1 MAPLPTVIKTTSTSE
16 CRGRIERR
24 MVFLRSMGMFS
35 AQFGNRLRTLSHGA
49 IFLTILVLALIHLR
63 PVIEPFIIAVFIY
76 FLLAPGAHWLNDRGM
91 PLFPA
96 YALVVTALAGAF
108 ILIGM
113 WLYQDMS
120 TFLEGIPEYS
130 DKLNEFIAKW
140 EGEAI
145 LGFTISFEGLS
156 ISSSQLESTMLS
168 LFGEISSFATLM
180 LTVFAFL
187 IFIILEAETLPK
199 RLAAAYPSDVEEN
212 LKVILA
218 DIGDGVYRY
227 VILKTIVSF
236 GAGVVTA
243 MILIPM
249 GIPGWLLWSML
260 TFLLSY
266 VPYIGSLVALI
277 PPAVLGFLLLEPS
290 SAILLVVLLVVKEQI
305 WGQFVENKLF
315 GSSLDISPI
324 VLLLVTAFWFWLWGI
339 MGMILAVPMAVIVKI
354 ILSNIPETRPISI
367 LLSERAP
374 RAEEE

>member
-1 MAPLPTVIKTTSTSE
+1 
-16 CRGRIERR
+16 
-24 MVFLRSMGMFS
+24 MGMFS

-49 IFLTILVLALIHLR
+49 IFLTILILALIHLR
-63 PVIEPFIIAVFIY
+63 PVLEPFIIAVFIF

-96 YALVVTALAGAF
+96 YALVVTGLATLF
-108 ILIGM
+108 LLVGM
-113 WLYQDMS
+113 WLYQDLS
-120 TFLEGIPEYS
+120 TFLEGTEQYAQKF
-130 DKLNEFIAKW
+130 DDLMAKW
-140 EGEAI
+140 EGETI
-145 LGFTISFEGLS
+145 LGFTISFEGLR
-156 ISSSQLESTMLS
+156 ISESQIESAVIS
-168 LFGEISSFATLM
+168 LFGEISSFVSLA
-180 LTVFAFL
+180 LTVFVFL
-187 IFIILEAETLPK
+187 VFIILEAETLPK
-199 RLAAAYPSDVEEN
+199 RLAAAYPSDTEEN
-212 LKVILA
+212 LKVILS
-218 DIGDGVYRY
+218 DIGEGVFRY
-227 VILKTIVSF
+227 VILKTAVSL

-243 MILIPM
+243 VILIAM

-277 PPAVLGFLLLEPS
+277 PPAILGFLLLEPT
-290 SAILLVVLLVVKEQI
+290 SAIFLVVLLIAKEQI
-305 WGQFVENKLF
+305 WGQFIENKLF

-339 MGMILAVPMAVIVKI
+339 MGMILAVPMAVIAKI

>member
-1 MAPLPTVIKTTSTSE
+1 
-16 CRGRIERR
+16 
-24 MVFLRSMGMFS
+24 MGMFS

-49 IFLTILVLALIHLR
+49 IFLTILILALIHLR
-63 PVIEPFIIAVFIY
+63 PVLEPFIIAVFIF

-96 YALVVTALAGAF
+96 YALVVTGLATLF
-108 ILIGM
+108 LLVGM
-113 WLYQDMS
+113 WLYQDLS
-120 TFLEGIPEYS
+120 TFLEGTEQYAQKF
-130 DKLNEFIAKW
+130 DDLMAKW
-140 EGEAI
+140 EGETV
-145 LGFTISFEGLS
+145 LGLTISFEGLR
-156 ISSSQLESTMLS
+156 ISESQIESAVLS
-168 LFGEISSFATLM
+168 LFGEISSFVSLA
-180 LTVFAFL
+180 LTVFVFL
-187 IFIILEAETLPK
+187 VFIILEAETLPK
-199 RLAAAYPSDVEEN
+199 RLAAAYPSDTEEN
-212 LKVILA
+212 LKVILS
-218 DIGDGVYRY
+218 DIGEGVFRY
-227 VILKTIVSF
+227 VILKTAVSL

-243 MILIPM
+243 VILIAM

-277 PPAVLGFLLLEPS
+277 PPAILGFLLLEPT
-290 SAILLVVLLVVKEQI
+290 SAIFLVVLLIAKEQI
-305 WGQFVENKLF
+305 WGQFIENKLF

-339 MGMILAVPMAVIVKI
+339 MGMILAVPMAVIAKI

>member
-1 MAPLPTVIKTTSTSE
+1 
-16 CRGRIERR
+16 
-24 MVFLRSMGMFS
+24 MGMFS

-49 IFLTILVLALIHLR
+49 IFLTILILALIHLR
-63 PVIEPFIIAVFIY
+63 PVLEPFIIAVFIF

-96 YALVVTALAGAF
+96 YALVVSGLAT
-108 ILIGM
+108 LLLLLGM
-113 WLYQDMS
+113 WLYQDLS
-120 TFLEGIPEYS
+120 AFLEGTEQYAQKF
-130 DKLNEFIAKW
+130 DELMAKW
-140 EGEAI
+140 EGETV

-156 ISSSQLESTMLS
+156 ISESQIDSTVLS
-168 LFGEISSFATLM
+168 LFGEISSFVSLA
-180 LTVFAFL
+180 LTVFVFL

-199 RLAAAYPSDVEEN
+199 RLAAAYPSDTEEN
-212 LKVILA
+212 LKVILS
-218 DIGDGVYRY
+218 DIGEGVFRY
-227 VILKTIVSF
+227 VILKTAVSL

-243 MILIPM
+243 VILIAM

-277 PPAVLGFLLLEPS
+277 PPAILGFLLLEPT
-290 SAILLVVLLVVKEQI
+290 SAIILVVLLVAKEQI
-305 WGQFVENKLF
+305 WGQFIENKLF

-339 MGMILAVPMAVIVKI
+339 MGMILAVPMAVIAKI

>member
-1 MAPLPTVIKTTSTSE
+1 
-16 CRGRIERR
+16 
-24 MVFLRSMGMFS
+24 MGMFS
-35 AQFGNRLRTLSHGA
+35 NQFRDRLRTLSHGA
-49 IFLTILVLALIHLR
+49 IFLTILILALIHLR
-63 PVIEPFIIAVFIY
+63 PVVEPFIIAVFIY

-96 YALVVTALAGAF
+96 YALVVTGLGGLF
-108 ILIGM
+108 LLVGM

-130 DKLNEFIAKW
+130 DKLNDLMAKW
-140 EGEAI
+140 EGETI

-156 ISSSQLESTMLS
+156 ISSSQLESTVLS
-168 LFGEISSFATLM
+168 LFGEISSFVSLM
-180 LTVFAFL
+180 LTVFVFL
-187 IFIILEAETLPK
+187 VFIILEAETLPK
-199 RLAAAYPSDVEEN
+199 RLAAAYPSDIEEN
-212 LKVILA
+212 LKEILT
-218 DIGDGVYRY
+218 DIGEGVYRY
-227 VILKTIVSF
+227 VILKTAVSF

-243 MILIPM
+243 IILIAM

-277 PPAVLGFLLLEPS
+277 PPALLGFLLLEPTY
-290 SAILLVVLLVVKEQI
+290 AILLVVLLIVKEQI
-305 WGQFVENKLF
+305 WGQFIQNKLF

-354 ILSNIPETRPISI
+354 ILSNIPETRPIAI

>member
-1 MAPLPTVIKTTSTSE
+1 
-16 CRGRIERR
+16 
-24 MVFLRSMGMFS
+24 MGMFS
-35 AQFGNRLRTLSHGA
+35 NQFRDRLRTLSHGA
-49 IFLTILVLALIHLR
+49 IFLTILILALIHLR
-63 PVIEPFIIAVFIY
+63 PVVEPFIIAVFIY
-76 FLLAPGAHWLNDRGM
+76 FILAPGSHWLNDRGM

-96 YALVVTALAGAF
+96 YALVVTGLGGLF
-108 ILIGM
+108 LLVGM

-130 DKLNEFIAKW
+130 DKLNDLMAKW
-140 EGEAI
+140 EGETI

-156 ISSSQLESTMLS
+156 ISSSQLESTVLS
-168 LFGEISSFATLM
+168 LFGEISSFVSLM
-180 LTVFAFL
+180 LTVFVFL
-187 IFIILEAETLPK
+187 VFIILEAETLPK
-199 RLAAAYPSDVEEN
+199 RLAAAYPSDIEEN
-212 LKVILA
+212 LKEILT
-218 DIGDGVYRY
+218 DIGEGVYRY
-227 VILKTIVSF
+227 VILKTAVSF

-243 MILIPM
+243 IILIAM

-277 PPAVLGFLLLEPS
+277 PPALLGFLLLEPT
-290 SAILLVVLLVVKEQI
+290 SAILLVVLLIVKEQI
-305 WGQFVENKLF
+305 WGQFIENKLF

-354 ILSNIPETRPISI
+354 ILSNIPETRPIAI

-374 RAEEE
+374 RTKEE

>member
-1 MAPLPTVIKTTSTSE
+1 
-16 CRGRIERR
+16 
-24 MVFLRSMGMFS
+24 MGMFS

-49 IFLTILVLALIHLR
+49 IFLTILILALIHLR
-63 PVIEPFIIAVFIY
+63 PVLEPFIIAVFIF

-96 YALVVTALAGAF
+96 YALVVTGLATLF
-108 ILIGM
+108 LLVGM
-113 WLYQDMS
+113 WLYQDLS
-120 TFLEGIPEYS
+120 TFLEGTEQYAQKF
-130 DKLNEFIAKW
+130 DDLMAKW
-140 EGEAI
+140 EGETV
-145 LGFTISFEGLS
+145 LGFTISFEGLR
-156 ISSSQLESTMLS
+156 ISESQIESAVLS
-168 LFGEISSFATLM
+168 LFGEISSFVSLA
-180 LTVFAFL
+180 LTVFVFL
-187 IFIILEAETLPK
+187 VFIIIEAETLPK
-199 RLAAAYPSDVEEN
+199 RLAAAYPSDTEEN
-212 LKVILA
+212 LKVILS
-218 DIGDGVYRY
+218 DIGEGVFRY
-227 VILKTIVSF
+227 VILKTAVSL

-243 MILIPM
+243 VILIAM

-277 PPAVLGFLLLEPS
+277 PPAILGFLLLEPT
-290 SAILLVVLLVVKEQI
+290 SAIFLVVLLIAKEQI
-305 WGQFVENKLF
+305 WGQFIENKLF

-339 MGMILAVPMAVIVKI
+339 MGMILAVPMAVIAKI

>member
-1 MAPLPTVIKTTSTSE
+1 
-16 CRGRIERR
+16 
-24 MVFLRSMGMFS
+24 MGMFS

-49 IFLTILVLALIHLR
+49 IFLTILILALIHLR
-63 PVIEPFIIAVFIY
+63 PVLEPFIIAVFIF

-96 YALVVTALAGAF
+96 YALVVSGLAT
-108 ILIGM
+108 LLLLLGM
-113 WLYQDMS
+113 WLYQDLS
-120 TFLEGIPEYS
+120 AFLEGTEQYAQKF
-130 DKLNEFIAKW
+130 DELMAKW
-140 EGEAI
+140 EGETV

-156 ISSSQLESTMLS
+156 ISESQIDSTVLS
-168 LFGEISSFATLM
+168 LFGEISSFVSLA
-180 LTVFAFL
+180 LTVFVFL
-187 IFIILEAETLPK
+187 VFIILEAETLPK
-199 RLAAAYPSDVEEN
+199 RLAAAYPSDTEEN
-212 LKVILA
+212 LKVILS
-218 DIGDGVYRY
+218 DIGEGVFRY
-227 VILKTIVSF
+227 VILKTAVSL

-243 MILIPM
+243 VILIAM

-277 PPAVLGFLLLEPS
+277 PPAILGFLLLEPT
-290 SAILLVVLLVVKEQI
+290 SAIFLVVLLIAKEQI
-305 WGQFVENKLF
+305 WGQFIENKLF

-339 MGMILAVPMAVIVKI
+339 MGMILAVPMAVIAKI
-354 ILSNIPETRPISI
+354 ILGNIPETRPISI

>member
-1 MAPLPTVIKTTSTSE
+1 
-16 CRGRIERR
+16 
-24 MVFLRSMGMFS
+24 MFS

-49 IFLTILVLALIHLR
+49 IFLTILILALIHLR
-63 PVIEPFIIAVFIY
+63 PVLEPFIIAVFIF

-96 YALVVTALAGAF
+96 YALVVTGLATLF
-108 ILIGM
+108 LLVGM
-113 WLYQDMS
+113 WLYQDLS
-120 TFLEGIPEYS
+120 SFLEGTEQYAQKF
-130 DKLNEFIAKW
+130 DDLMAKW
-140 EGEAI
+140 EGETV
-145 LGFTISFEGLS
+145 LGFTISFEGLR
-156 ISSSQLESTMLS
+156 ISESQIESAVLS
-168 LFGEISSFATLM
+168 LFGEISSFVSLA
-180 LTVFAFL
+180 LTVFVFL
-187 IFIILEAETLPK
+187 VFIILEAETLPK
-199 RLAAAYPSDVEEN
+199 RLAAAYPSDTEEN
-212 LKVILA
+212 LKVILS
-218 DIGDGVYRY
+218 DIGEGVFRY
-227 VILKTIVSF
+227 VILKTAVSL

-243 MILIPM
+243 VILIAM

-277 PPAVLGFLLLEPS
+277 PPAILGFLLLEPT
-290 SAILLVVLLVVKEQI
+290 SAIFLVVLLIAKEQI
-305 WGQFVENKLF
+305 WGQFIENKLF

-339 MGMILAVPMAVIVKI
+339 MGMILAVPMAVIAKI

>member
-1 MAPLPTVIKTTSTSE
+1 
-16 CRGRIERR
+16 
-24 MVFLRSMGMFS
+24 MGMFS

-49 IFLTILVLALIHLR
+49 IFLTILILALIHLR
-63 PVIEPFIIAVFIY
+63 PVLEPFIIAVFIF

-96 YALVVTALAGAF
+96 YALVVTGLATLF
-108 ILIGM
+108 LLVGM
-113 WLYQDMS
+113 WLYQDLS
-120 TFLEGIPEYS
+120 TFLEGTEQYAQ
-130 DKLNEFIAKW
+130 KLDELMVKW
-140 EGEAI
+140 EGETV
-145 LGFTISFEGLS
+145 LGFTISFEGLR
-156 ISSSQLESTMLS
+156 ISESQIENTVLS
-168 LFGEISSFATLM
+168 LFGEISSFVSLA
-180 LTVFAFL
+180 LTVFVFL
-187 IFIILEAETLPK
+187 VFIILEAETLPK
-199 RLAAAYPSDVEEN
+199 RLAAAYPSDTEEN
-212 LKVILA
+212 LKVILS
-218 DIGDGVYRY
+218 DIGEGVFRY
-227 VILKTIVSF
+227 VILKTAVSL

-243 MILIPM
+243 VILIAM

-277 PPAVLGFLLLEPS
+277 PPAILGFLLLEPT
-290 SAILLVVLLVVKEQI
+290 SAIFLVVLLIAKEQI
-305 WGQFVENKLF
+305 WGQFIENKLF

-339 MGMILAVPMAVIVKI
+339 MGMILAVPMAVIAKI

>member
-1 MAPLPTVIKTTSTSE
+1 
-16 CRGRIERR
+16 
-24 MVFLRSMGMFS
+24 MGMFS
-35 AQFGNRLRTLSHGA
+35 NQFRDRLRTLSHGA
-49 IFLTILVLALIHLR
+49 IFLTILILALIHLR
-63 PVIEPFIIAVFIY
+63 PVVEPFIIAVFIY

-96 YALVVTALAGAF
+96 YALVVTGLGGLF
-108 ILIGM
+108 LLVGM

-120 TFLEGIPEYS
+120 NFLEGIPEYS
-130 DKLNEFIAKW
+130 DKLNDLMAKW
-140 EGEAI
+140 EGETI

-156 ISSSQLESTMLS
+156 ISSSQLESTVLS
-168 LFGEISSFATLM
+168 LFGEISSFVSLM
-180 LTVFAFL
+180 LTVFVFL
-187 IFIILEAETLPK
+187 VFIILEAETLPK
-199 RLAAAYPSDVEEN
+199 RLAAAYPSDIEEN
-212 LKVILA
+212 LKEILT
-218 DIGDGVYRY
+218 DIGEGVYRY
-227 VILKTIVSF
+227 VILKTAVSF

-243 MILIPM
+243 IILIAM

-277 PPAVLGFLLLEPS
+277 PPALLGFLLLEPT
-290 SAILLVVLLVVKEQI
+290 SAILLVVLLIVKEQI
-305 WGQFVENKLF
+305 WGQFIENKLF

-354 ILSNIPETRPISI
+354 ILSNIPETRPIAI

-374 RAEEE
+374 RTEEE

>member
-1 MAPLPTVIKTTSTSE
+1 
-16 CRGRIERR
+16 
-24 MVFLRSMGMFS
+24 MGMFS

-49 IFLTILVLALIHLR
+49 IFLTILILALIHLR
-63 PVIEPFIIAVFIY
+63 PVLEPFIIAVFIF

-96 YALVVTALAGAF
+96 YALVVSGLAT
-108 ILIGM
+108 LLLLLGM
-113 WLYQDMS
+113 WLYQDLS
-120 TFLEGIPEYS
+120 TFLEGTEQYAQKF
-130 DKLNEFIAKW
+130 DELMAKW
-140 EGEAI
+140 EGETV

-156 ISSSQLESTMLS
+156 ISESQIDSTVLS
-168 LFGEISSFATLM
+168 LFGEISNFVSLA
-180 LTVFAFL
+180 LTVFVFL
-187 IFIILEAETLPK
+187 VFIILEAETLPK
-199 RLAAAYPSDVEEN
+199 RLAAAYPSDTEEN
-212 LKVILA
+212 LKVILS
-218 DIGDGVYRY
+218 DIGEGVFRY
-227 VILKTIVSF
+227 VILKTAVSL

-243 MILIPM
+243 VILIAM

-277 PPAVLGFLLLEPS
+277 PPAILGFLLLEPT
-290 SAILLVVLLVVKEQI
+290 SAIILVVLLIAKEQI
-305 WGQFVENKLF
+305 WGQFIENKLF

-339 MGMILAVPMAVIVKI
+339 MGMILAVPMAVIAKI

>member
-1 MAPLPTVIKTTSTSE
+1 
-16 CRGRIERR
+16 
-24 MVFLRSMGMFS
+24 MGMFS
-35 AQFGNRLRTLSHGA
+35 NQFRDRLRTLSHGA
-49 IFLTILVLALIHLR
+49 IFLTILILALIHLR
-63 PVIEPFIIAVFIY
+63 PVVEPFIIAVFIY

-96 YALVVTALAGAF
+96 YALVVTGLGGLF
-108 ILIGM
+108 LLVGM

-130 DKLNEFIAKW
+130 DKLNDLMAKW
-140 EGEAI
+140 EGETI
-145 LGFTISFEGLS
+145 LGFTTSFEGLS
-156 ISSSQLESTMLS
+156 ISSSQLESTVLS
-168 LFGEISSFATLM
+168 LFGEISSFVSLM
-180 LTVFAFL
+180 LTVFVFL
-187 IFIILEAETLPK
+187 VFIILEAETLPK
-199 RLAAAYPSDVEEN
+199 RLAAAYPSDIEEN
-212 LKVILA
+212 LKEILT
-218 DIGDGVYRY
+218 DIGEGVYRY
-227 VILKTIVSF
+227 VILKTAVSF

-243 MILIPM
+243 IILIAM

-277 PPAVLGFLLLEPS
+277 PPALLGFLLLEPT
-290 SAILLVVLLVVKEQI
+290 SAILLVVLLIVKEQI
-305 WGQFVENKLF
+305 WGQFIENKLF

-354 ILSNIPETRPISI
+354 ILSNIPETRPIAI

>member
-1 MAPLPTVIKTTSTSE
+1 
-16 CRGRIERR
+16 
-24 MVFLRSMGMFS
+24 MGMFS

-49 IFLTILVLALIHLR
+49 IFLTILILALIHLR
-63 PVIEPFIIAVFIY
+63 PVLEPFIIAVFIF

-96 YALVVTALAGAF
+96 YALVVSGLAT
-108 ILIGM
+108 LLLLLGM
-113 WLYQDMS
+113 WLYQDLS
-120 TFLEGIPEYS
+120 TFLVGTEQYAQKFDE
-130 DKLNEFIAKW
+130 LMAKW
-140 EGEAI
+140 EGETV

-156 ISSSQLESTMLS
+156 ISESQIDSTVLS
-168 LFGEISSFATLM
+168 LFGEISSFVSLA
-180 LTVFAFL
+180 LTVFVFL
-187 IFIILEAETLPK
+187 VFIILEAETLPK
-199 RLAAAYPSDVEEN
+199 RLAAAYPSDTEEN
-212 LKVILA
+212 LKVILS
-218 DIGDGVYRY
+218 DIGEGVFRY
-227 VILKTIVSF
+227 VILKTAVSL

-243 MILIPM
+243 VILIAM

-277 PPAVLGFLLLEPS
+277 PPAILGFLLLEPT
-290 SAILLVVLLVVKEQI
+290 SAIILVVLLIAKEQI
-305 WGQFVENKLF
+305 WGQFIENKLF

-339 MGMILAVPMAVIVKI
+339 MGMILAVPMAVIAKI

>member
-1 MAPLPTVIKTTSTSE
+1 
-16 CRGRIERR
+16 
-24 MVFLRSMGMFS
+24 MGMFS

-49 IFLTILVLALIHLR
+49 IFLTILILALIHLR
-63 PVIEPFIIAVFIY
+63 PVLEPFIIAVFIF

-96 YALVVTALAGAF
+96 YALVVTGLATLF
-108 ILIGM
+108 LLIGM
-113 WLYQDMS
+113 WLYQDLS
-120 TFLEGIPEYS
+120 TFLEGTEQYAQKF
-130 DKLNEFIAKW
+130 DDLMAKW
-140 EGEAI
+140 EGETV
-145 LGFTISFEGLS
+145 LGFTISFEGLR
-156 ISSSQLESTMLS
+156 ISESQIESAVLS
-168 LFGEISSFATLM
+168 LFGEISSFVSLA
-180 LTVFAFL
+180 LTVFVFL
-187 IFIILEAETLPK
+187 VFIILEAETLPK
-199 RLAAAYPSDVEEN
+199 RLAAAYPSDTEEN
-212 LKVILA
+212 LKVILS
-218 DIGDGVYRY
+218 DIGEGVFRY
-227 VILKTIVSF
+227 VILKTAVSL

-243 MILIPM
+243 VILIAM

-277 PPAVLGFLLLEPS
+277 PPAILGFLLLEPT
-290 SAILLVVLLVVKEQI
+290 SAIFLVVLLIAKEQI
-305 WGQFVENKLF
+305 WGQFIENKLF

-339 MGMILAVPMAVIVKI
+339 MGMILAVPMAVIAKI

>member
-1 MAPLPTVIKTTSTSE
+1 
-16 CRGRIERR
+16 
-24 MVFLRSMGMFS
+24 MGMFS

-49 IFLTILVLALIHLR
+49 IFLTILILALIHLR
-63 PVIEPFIIAVFIY
+63 PVLEPFIIAVFIF

-96 YALVVTALAGAF
+96 YALVVSGLATLL
-108 ILIGM
+108 ILLGM
-113 WLYQDMS
+113 WLYQELS
-120 TFLEGIPEYS
+120 AFLEGTEQYAQKF
-130 DKLNEFIAKW
+130 DELMAKW
-140 EGEAI
+140 EGETV

-156 ISSSQLESTMLS
+156 ISESQIDSSVLS
-168 LFGEISSFATLM
+168 LFGEISSFVSLA
-180 LTVFAFL
+180 LTVFVFL
-187 IFIILEAETLPK
+187 VFIIVEAETLPK
-199 RLAAAYPSDVEEN
+199 RLAAAYPSDTEEN
-212 LKVILA
+212 LKVILS
-218 DIGDGVYRY
+218 DIGEGVFRY
-227 VILKTIVSF
+227 VILKTAVSL

-243 MILIPM
+243 VILIAM

-277 PPAVLGFLLLEPS
+277 PPAILGFLLLEPT
-290 SAILLVVLLVVKEQI
+290 SAIFLVVLLIAKEQI
-305 WGQFVENKLF
+305 WGQFIENKLF

-339 MGMILAVPMAVIVKI
+339 MGMILAVPMAVIAKI

>member
-1 MAPLPTVIKTTSTSE
+1 
-16 CRGRIERR
+16 
-24 MVFLRSMGMFS
+24 MGMFS

-49 IFLTILVLALIHLR
+49 IFLTILILALIHLR
-63 PVIEPFIIAVFIY
+63 PVLEPFIIAVFIF

-96 YALVVTALAGAF
+96 YALVVTGLATLF
-108 ILIGM
+108 LLVGM
-113 WLYQDMS
+113 WLYQDLS
-120 TFLEGIPEYS
+120 TFLEGTEQYAQKF
-130 DKLNEFIAKW
+130 DELMAKW
-140 EGEAI
+140 EGETV

-156 ISSSQLESTMLS
+156 ISESQIDSTVLS
-168 LFGEISSFATLM
+168 LFGEISNFVSLA
-180 LTVFAFL
+180 LTVFVFL
-187 IFIILEAETLPK
+187 VFIILEAETLPK
-199 RLAAAYPSDVEEN
+199 RLAAAYPSDTEEN
-212 LKVILA
+212 LKVILS
-218 DIGDGVYRY
+218 DIGEGVFRY
-227 VILKTIVSF
+227 VILKNAVSL

-243 MILIPM
+243 VILIAM

-277 PPAVLGFLLLEPS
+277 PPAILGFLLLEPT
-290 SAILLVVLLVVKEQI
+290 SAIFLVVLLIAKEQI
-305 WGQFVENKLF
+305 WGQFIENKLF

-339 MGMILAVPMAVIVKI
+339 MGMILAVPMAVIAKI

>member
-1 MAPLPTVIKTTSTSE
+1 
-16 CRGRIERR
+16 
-24 MVFLRSMGMFS
+24 MGMFS

-49 IFLTILVLALIHLR
+49 IFLTILILALIHLR
-63 PVIEPFIIAVFIY
+63 PVLEPFIIAVFIF

-96 YALVVTALAGAF
+96 YALVVSGLAT
-108 ILIGM
+108 LLLLLGM
-113 WLYQDMS
+113 WLYQDLS
-120 TFLEGIPEYS
+120 AFLEGTEQYAQKF
-130 DKLNEFIAKW
+130 DELMAKW
-140 EGEAI
+140 EGETV

-156 ISSSQLESTMLS
+156 ISESQIDSTVLS
-168 LFGEISSFATLM
+168 LFGEISSFVSLA
-180 LTVFAFL
+180 LTVFVFL
-187 IFIILEAETLPK
+187 VFIILEAETLPK
-199 RLAAAYPSDVEEN
+199 RLAAAYPSDTQEN
-212 LKVILA
+212 LKVILS
-218 DIGDGVYRY
+218 DIGEGVFRY
-227 VILKTIVSF
+227 VILKTAVSL

-243 MILIPM
+243 VILIAM

-277 PPAVLGFLLLEPS
+277 PPAILGFLLLEPT
-290 SAILLVVLLVVKEQI
+290 SAIILVVLLVAKEQI
-305 WGQFVENKLF
+305 WGQFIENKLF

-339 MGMILAVPMAVIVKI
+339 MGMILAVPMAVIAKI

>member
-1 MAPLPTVIKTTSTSE
+1 
-16 CRGRIERR
+16 
-24 MVFLRSMGMFS
+24 MFS

-49 IFLTILVLALIHLR
+49 IFLTILILALIHLR
-63 PVIEPFIIAVFIY
+63 PVLEPFIIAVFIF

-96 YALVVTALAGAF
+96 YALVVSGLAT
-108 ILIGM
+108 LLLLLGM
-113 WLYQDMS
+113 WLYQDLS
-120 TFLEGIPEYS
+120 AFLEGTEQYAQKF
-130 DKLNEFIAKW
+130 DELMAKW
-140 EGEAI
+140 EGETV

-156 ISSSQLESTMLS
+156 ISESQIESTVLS
-168 LFGEISSFATLM
+168 LFGEISSFVSLA
-180 LTVFAFL
+180 LTVFVFL
-187 IFIILEAETLPK
+187 VFIILEAETLPK
-199 RLAAAYPSDVEEN
+199 RLAAAYPSDTEEN
-212 LKVILA
+212 LKVILS
-218 DIGDGVYRY
+218 DIGEGVFRY
-227 VILKTIVSF
+227 VILKTAVSL

-243 MILIPM
+243 VILIAM

-277 PPAVLGFLLLEPS
+277 PPAILGFLLLEPT
-290 SAILLVVLLVVKEQI
+290 SAIILVVLLIAKEQI
-305 WGQFVENKLF
+305 WGQFIENKLF

-339 MGMILAVPMAVIVKI
+339 MGMILAVPMAVIAKI

>member
-1 MAPLPTVIKTTSTSE
+1 
-16 CRGRIERR
+16 
-24 MVFLRSMGMFS
+24 MGMFS

-49 IFLTILVLALIHLR
+49 IFLTILILALIHLR
-63 PVIEPFIIAVFIY
+63 PVLEPFIIAVFIF

-96 YALVVTALAGAF
+96 YALVVTGLATLF
-108 ILIGM
+108 LLVGM
-113 WLYQDMS
+113 WLYQDLS
-120 TFLEGIPEYS
+120 TFLEGTEQYAQKF
-130 DKLNEFIAKW
+130 DDLMAKW
-140 EGEAI
+140 EGETV
-145 LGFTISFEGLS
+145 LGFTISFEGLR
-156 ISSSQLESTMLS
+156 ISESQIESTVLS
-168 LFGEISSFATLM
+168 LFGEISSFVSLA
-180 LTVFAFL
+180 LTVFVFL
-187 IFIILEAETLPK
+187 VFIILEAETLPK
-199 RLAAAYPSDVEEN
+199 RLAAAYPSDTEEN
-212 LKVILA
+212 LKVILS
-218 DIGDGVYRY
+218 DIGEGVFRY
-227 VILKTIVSF
+227 VILKTAVSL

-243 MILIPM
+243 VILIAM

-277 PPAVLGFLLLEPS
+277 PPAILGFLLLEPT
-290 SAILLVVLLVVKEQI
+290 SAIFLVVLLIAKEQI
-305 WGQFVENKLF
+305 WGQFIENKLF

-339 MGMILAVPMAVIVKI
+339 MGMILAVPMAVIAKI

>member
-1 MAPLPTVIKTTSTSE
+1 
-16 CRGRIERR
+16 
-24 MVFLRSMGMFS
+24 MGMFS

-49 IFLTILVLALIHLR
+49 IFLTILILALIHLR
-63 PVIEPFIIAVFIY
+63 PVLEPFIIAVFIF

-96 YALVVTALAGAF
+96 YALVVSGLATLF
-108 ILIGM
+108 LLVGM
-113 WLYQDMS
+113 WLYQDLS
-120 TFLEGIPEYS
+120 TFLEDTDRYARMFDE
-130 DKLNEFIAKW
+130 LMTKW
-140 EGEAI
+140 EGETI

-156 ISSSQLESTMLS
+156 ISESQIESTVLS
-168 LFGEISSFATLM
+168 LFGEISSFVSLA
-180 LTVFAFL
+180 LTVFVFL
-187 IFIILEAETLPK
+187 VFIIVEAETLPK
-199 RLAAAYPSDVEEN
+199 RLAAAYPSDTEEN
-212 LKVILA
+212 LKVILS
-218 DIGDGVYRY
+218 DIGEGVFRY
-227 VILKTIVSF
+227 VILKTAVSL

-243 MILIPM
+243 VILIAM

-277 PPAVLGFLLLEPS
+277 PPAILGFLLLEPT
-290 SAILLVVLLVVKEQI
+290 SAIILVVLLIAKEQI
-305 WGQFVENKLF
+305 WGQFIENKLF

-339 MGMILAVPMAVIVKI
+339 MGMILAVPMAVIAKI

>member
-1 MAPLPTVIKTTSTSE
+1 
-16 CRGRIERR
+16 
-24 MVFLRSMGMFS
+24 MGMFS

-49 IFLTILVLALIHLR
+49 IFLTILILALIHLR
-63 PVIEPFIIAVFIY
+63 PVLEPFIIAVFIF

-96 YALVVTALAGAF
+96 YALVVSGLAT
-108 ILIGM
+108 LLLLLGM
-113 WLYQDMS
+113 WLYQDLS
-120 TFLEGIPEYS
+120 AFLEGTEQYAQKF
-130 DKLNEFIAKW
+130 DELMAKW
-140 EGEAI
+140 EGETV

-156 ISSSQLESTMLS
+156 ISESQIESTVLS
-168 LFGEISSFATLM
+168 LFGEISSFVSLA
-180 LTVFAFL
+180 LTVFVFL
-187 IFIILEAETLPK
+187 VFIILEAETLPK
-199 RLAAAYPSDVEEN
+199 RLAAAYPSDTEEN
-212 LKVILA
+212 LKVILS
-218 DIGDGVYRY
+218 DIGEGVFRY
-227 VILKTIVSF
+227 VILKTAVSL

-243 MILIPM
+243 VILIAM

-277 PPAVLGFLLLEPS
+277 PPAILGFLLLEPT
-290 SAILLVVLLVVKEQI
+290 SAIILVVLLIAKEQI
-305 WGQFVENKLF
+305 WGQFIENKLF

-339 MGMILAVPMAVIVKI
+339 MGMILAVPMAVIAKI